1 MIYRT
6 SFVKLFICVIFI
18 YFLVDNDKIV
28 EVKKEIK
35 EEPLDEDVINVET
48 FDDDPMIIDKPQVQE
63 MFDVQRRKTENL
75 LVNSIKKVHERS
87 NDDVIKN
94 ATNISNIIFDY
105 EYNIPIKKEIK
116 QEIKNEPTDEDIEID
131 SYKKRNV
138 HKRKT
143 EKNFTCDDCG
153 LFFNQKPEF
162 LKHIKE
168 VSNAANVTKYS
179 AISHISKII
188 SNLFTKKSIIII

>member
-1 MIYRT
+1 MWKMIYRT

-75 LVNSIKKVHERS
+75 LVNSIKKVHDGS

-116 QEIKNEPTDEDIEID
+116 QEIKNEPLDKDNLNVKALDDRKGSRSNDDLDHILG
-131 SYKKRNV
+131 KKDRNWL
-138 HKRKT
+138 H
-143 EKNFTCDDCG
+143 F
-153 LFFNQKPEF
+153 
-162 LKHIKE
+162 
-168 VSNAANVTKYS
+168 
-179 AISHISKII
+179 
-188 SNLFTKKSIIII
+188 